1 MKQTIK
7 KPTLEEY
14 EEAKNNIEFYS
25 EWVGRSRN
33 RQAELIDALSDERD
47 REKSLLIAY
56 ENAKR
61 IIVTYDIYEQVKKG
75 GNDEIQNN

>member
-1 MKQTIK
+1 M
-7 KPTLEEY
+7 
-14 EEAKNNIEFYS
+14 
-25 EWVGRSRN
+25 SRN
-33 RQAELIDALSDERD
+33 RQTELIDALSDERD